1 MEKIIHNI
9 TNNKIFIYYIGGEFY
24 MTLKTHFE
32 TGIGL
37 SLLLGGMLIEKI
49 YFMDISSASKIGIL
63 GAILIGVTAG
73 SVYPDFDRDESN
85 LNEKGLNLR
94 WENKLDHRGVVH
106 TLINA
111 VGVALPFLLLD
122 FMFSKV
128 TSLDLTWIAILGLSM
143 SVGCIWHMILDSLT
157 PNGIMWLYPITMHR
171 FRIPLIKN
179 SATERLFRILV
190 TGAFIYGAVF
200 YWTLGPKLN

>member
-1 MEKIIHNI
+1 
-9 TNNKIFIYYIGGEFY
+9 

-37 SLLLGGMLIEKI
+37 SLLLGGMLIQKI

-85 LNEKGLNLR
+85 LNEKDLNLR

-122 FMFSKV
+122 FMLSKV

-157 PNGIMWLYPITMHR
+157 PDGIMWLYPITRYR

-200 YWTLGPKLN
+200 YWTLHP